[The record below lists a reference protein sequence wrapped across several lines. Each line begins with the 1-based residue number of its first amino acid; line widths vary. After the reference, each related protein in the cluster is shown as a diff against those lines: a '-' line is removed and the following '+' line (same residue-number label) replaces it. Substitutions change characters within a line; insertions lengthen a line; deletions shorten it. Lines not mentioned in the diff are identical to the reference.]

1 MAENKG
7 ENLLIEED
15 EDQES
20 KSKSQ
25 EVEFVPVE
33 TKADDQDENDDD
45 EGGEDTLNPCQ
56 KSQLLCQPCRWF
68 QDSWHSIYYAA

>member
-1 MAENKG
+1 MAENQG

-25 EVEFVPVE
+25 EVEFVPVDIGRCSISFE
-33 TKADDQDENDDD
+33 PHHPTFWGA
-45 EGGEDTLNPCQ
+45 TLGICTGQ
-56 KSQLLCQPCRWF
+56 
-68 QDSWHSIYYAA
+68 